1 MKKKYLII
9 ADDLTGSND
18 SGVQMKKR
26 GIPVD
31 VLLFP
36 KKESINNSIVLDTE
50 SRNLPKEDAFQKV
63 KRLTSGIFEN
73 NQFDIVYKKVDSTL
87 RGNIAVEV
95 KAVCDIYKPTKV
107 VFAPAYPKI
116 GRTTQNKI
124 HMLSGTPLMQ
134 TEVASDPLSPIKTDN
149 IVELLENELKVKV
162 IHHSQKSLY
171 EDVDILNGGVFH
183 TFDILTTSDIVKLAS
198 ILINTNERILY
209 VGSAG
214 LTEGIFENIYPVAP
228 VLSVIGSISET
239 SRNQMNYAEENG
251 VEVIQIDIES
261 IFDKNR
267 YSDYTEKII
276 DVLNSK
282 KDVIL
287 TACRTREEYAATI
300 DYAEKQKGLSKID
313 SSTFVQNSLSSITKE
328 VLESVDVSGLF
339 LTGGDTAI
347 AVIDKLGGTGCSI
360 EAEVLTGIIKSK
372 LIGGKYDG
380 TNLITKA
387 GAFGKEEDL
396 LYCIGKLK
404 EK

>member
-1 MKKKYLII
+1 M
-9 ADDLTGSND
+9 
-18 SGVQMKKR
+18 
-26 GIPVD
+26 
-31 VLLFP
+31 
-36 KKESINNSIVLDTE
+36 DTE

-63 KRLTSGIFEN
+63 KRLTSEVLEY

-134 TEVASDPLSPIKTDN
+134 TEVANDPLSPIKTDN

-183 TFDILTTSDIVKLAS
+183 TFDILTTADILKLAS

-228 VLSVIGSISET
+228 VLSVVGSISEA
-239 SRNQMNYAEENG
+239 SRNQMNYAEKMEL
-251 VEVIQIDIES
+251 
-261 IFDKNR
+261 K
-267 YSDYTEKII
+267 
-276 DVLNSK
+276 
-282 KDVIL
+282 
-287 TACRTREEYAATI
+287 
-300 DYAEKQKGLSKID
+300 
-313 SSTFVQNSLSSITKE
+313 
-328 VLESVDVSGLF
+328 LF
-339 LTGGDTAI
+339 
-347 AVIDKLGGTGCSI
+347 
-360 EAEVLTGIIKSK
+360 K
-372 LIGGKYDG
+372 LILSQY
-380 TNLITKA
+380 LIK
-387 GAFGKEEDL
+387 K
-396 LYCIGKLK
+396 IS
-404 EK
+404 

>member
-1 MKKKYLII
+1 MQK
-9 ADDLTGSND
+9 
-18 SGVQMKKR
+18 
-26 GIPVD
+26 
-31 VLLFP
+31 
-36 KKESINNSIVLDTE
+36 INVVNCNAYHFL
-50 SRNLPKEDAFQKV
+50 QKQ
-63 KRLTSGIFEN
+63 IN

-134 TEVASDPLSPIKTDN
+134 TEVANDPLSPIKTDN

-183 TFDILTTSDIVKLAS
+183 TFDILTTADILKLAS

-228 VLSVIGSISET
+228 VLSVVGSISEA
-239 SRNQMNYAEENG
+239 SRNQMNYAEKNG

-261 IFDKNR
+261 IFDKKR
-267 YSDYTEKII
+267 YPDYTEKIV
-276 DVLNSK
+276 DALNSK

-300 DYAEKQKGLSKID
+300 AYAEKQKGLSKID
-313 SSTFVQNSLSSITKE
+313 SSTFVQNSLSSITKG

-347 AVIDKLGGTGCSI
+347 AVIDKLEGTGCTI

>member
-36 KKESINNSIVLDTE
+36 KKGSIDNSIVLDTE

-63 KRLTSGIFEN
+63 KRLTSEVLEY

-134 TEVASDPLSPIKTDN
+134 TEVANDPLSPIKTDN

-183 TFDILTTSDIVKLAS
+183 TFDILTTADILKLAS

-228 VLSVIGSISET
+228 VLSVVGSISEA
-239 SRNQMNYAEENG
+239 SRNQMNYAEKNG

-261 IFDKNR
+261 IFDKKR
-267 YSDYTEKII
+267 YPDYTEKIV
-276 DVLNSK
+276 DALNSK

-300 DYAEKQKGLSKID
+300 AYAEKQKGLSKID
-313 SSTFVQNSLSSITKE
+313 SSTFVQNSLSSITKG

-347 AVIDKLGGTGCSI
+347 AVIDKLEGTGCTI